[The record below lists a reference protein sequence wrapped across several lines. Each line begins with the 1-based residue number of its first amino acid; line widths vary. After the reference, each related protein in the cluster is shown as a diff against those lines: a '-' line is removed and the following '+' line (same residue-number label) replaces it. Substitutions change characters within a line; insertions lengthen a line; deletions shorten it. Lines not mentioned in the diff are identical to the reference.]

1 MGKLFEKQLRSLLG
15 KPREKKQVLQD
26 GDGLGARLTPSG
38 KIRWQFRYKINGK
51 NKSFDYG
58 YYPDISLQRA
68 RELCRESRSHFAEGR
83 DPKSQWELGRTKTL
97 EPVTVQDALEY
108 WLVEYAEHKRANALK
123 HRQQFARHI
132 YPYIGNLPL
141 EQTETRHW
149 LECFDRIRKG
159 YDGKRKP
166 APVAAGYVFQNAK
179 QALRFCRARHYAE
192 SRALDDLIITDVGS
206 KQNKGERV
214 LTDKELISLLEAIQP
229 ESKPF
234 CLPYYLKLI
243 KLLLVFGSRTQEVR
257 LSTWDEWDFDE
268 GLWTVPTSH
277 SKCRNKIIRPIPPAL
292 QPWLLELK
300 AANTKNNYVLAE
312 LKKDATV
319 SVFGG
324 SVWERLGH
332 KEKWTLHDIRRTVD
346 TKMNDYGLAQPYVIE
361 QLLGHV
367 PSGVMA
373 IYNRSQYL
381 PEKREALDKWVE
393 KLESLVYRSENIL
406 LFSKVKNG

>member
-1 MGKLFEKQLRSLLG
+1 MLGKL
-15 KPREKKQVLQD
+15 REKKQVLQD

-38 KIRWQFRYKINGK
+38 KIRWQFRYKIKGK

-68 RELCRESRSHFAEGR
+68 RELCRESRSHLAEGK

-108 WLVEYAEHKRANALK
+108 WLVEYAETKRANAAT

-141 EQTETRHW
+141 ELTKTRHW

-159 YDGKRKP
+159 CDGKRKP

-192 SRALDDLIITDVGS
+192 SRVLDDLIITDVGS
-206 KQNKGERV
+206 KQDERDRV

-229 ESKPF
+229 EAKRF
-234 CLPYYLKLI
+234 CLPYYVKLI
-243 KLLLVFGSRTQEVR
+243 KLLLVFGSRTQEIR
-257 LSTWDEWDFDE
+257 LSKWDEWDFDE
-268 GLWTVPTSH
+268 GLWTVPVSH

-292 QPWLLELK
+292 YSWLQQLKTENTNNDYVLGELK
-300 AANTKNNYVLAE
+300 
-312 LKKDATV
+312 TV
-319 SVFGG
+319 EAVSSTG
-324 SVWERLGH
+324 SKIWKRLGH
-332 KEKWTLHDIRRTVD
+332 KELWTLHDIRRTFD
-346 TKMNDYGLAQPYVIE
+346 TKMNDYGIAPPHIIE
-361 QLLGHV
+361 QLLGHKFN
-367 PSGVMA
+367 GVMA
-373 IYNRSQYL
+373 IYNLSQYL

-393 KLESLVYRSENIL
+393 RLEVLV
-406 LFSKVKNG
+406 SKADSVCMFKSA

>member
-1 MGKLFEKQLRSLLG
+1 M
-15 KPREKKQVLQD
+15 
-26 GDGLGARLTPSG
+26 
-38 KIRWQFRYKINGK
+38 
-51 NKSFDYG
+51 
-58 YYPDISLQRA
+58 
-68 RELCRESRSHFAEGR
+68 
-83 DPKSQWELGRTKTL
+83 
-97 EPVTVQDALEY
+97 
-108 WLVEYAEHKRANALK
+108 EYAEHKRANALK

-149 LECFDRIRKG
+149 LECSDRIRKG

-166 APVAAGYVFQNAK
+166 AAVAAGYVFQNDK

-214 LTDKELISLLEAIQP
+214 LTDKELISLLEAIQS

-257 LSTWDEWDFDE
+257 LSRWDEWDFDE

-277 SKCRNKIIRPIPPAL
+277 SKCCNKIIRLIPPAL

-300 AANTKNNYVLAE
+300 AANTQNNYVLAE

-324 SVWERLGH
+324 SVWKRLGH

-381 PEKREALDKWVE
+381 PEKREALDRWVE
-393 KLESLVYRSENIL
+393 RLSLLREEADNVIL
-406 LFSKVKNG
+406 FRQNG